1 MKCNKTRKL
10 LSRYVDGELPPRDRE
25 AVERHV
31 EACPGCR
38 RELEGLRADADLL
51 SSAAGPAPS
60 DWLVTRTMAEVRQ
73 ESLRRTARRPAW
85 ARVLATAAAVVLV
98 AAGAWFG
105 TVLGTEFV
113 RNGDSQDELY
123 GEQVVPFAEFAEA
136 QFGEE

>member
-1 MKCNKTRKL
+1 MKCNKTMKL
-10 LSRYVDGELPPRDRE
+10 FSRYVDGELSSRDRE
-25 AVERHV
+25 SVERHV
-31 EACPGCR
+31 AACAGCR
-38 RELEGLRADADLL
+38 QEFEALKADADLL
-51 SSAAGPAPS
+51 RAFPGPGPS

-73 ESLRRTARRPAW
+73 EGLRQTTRRPAW